1 MSSSYAQGGMPGTAG
16 GSSAKQTEGMF
27 QGLSNFLAAGG
38 SIDEYMIRAFPQ
50 TAGKSFANM
59 KRYGAL
65 PTGLSTA
72 AKRAGAAKVGGM
84 LSRRVPLAGGILQT
98 IGGDPIGGAGTAIG
112 GTIGASIGTAIMPG
126 VGTVVGGLIGGGIGQ
141 SATRGLAGIDMSDPY
156 SGPDISI
163 PLFGGIPIT
172 PYAKTKKAKKRARE
186 ELGKDM
192 EAMEPFIQKQMGR
205 EMAAQQQ
212 VITGN
217 LMNTALANARFGR

>member
-1 MSSSYAQGGMPGTAG
+1 MVAAPGQFMGGTAG
-16 GSSAKQTEGMF
+16 PNADEPGGMF

-50 TAGKSFANM
+50 TAGKPFVNM
-59 KRYGAL
+59 KRFGDL
-65 PTGLSTA
+65 PKGLSTA
-72 AKRAGAAKVGGM
+72 VKRGGAYKVGGM

-98 IGGDPIGGAGTAIG
+98 LGGDPIGGAGTAIG

-126 VGTVVGGLIGGGIGQ
+126 AGTLVGGLIGGGIGQ
-141 SATRGLAGIDMSDPY
+141 TVTRGLAGIDINDPY
-156 SGPDISI
+156 SGPDLNLFGI
-163 PLFGGIPIT
+163 PLT
-172 PYAKTKKAKKRARE
+172 PYAKTKKKKERARE

-192 EAMEPFIQKQMGR
+192 AAMEPFIQKQMGR

>member
-1 MSSSYAQGGMPGTAG
+1 MLGVYGTG
-16 GSSAKQTEGMF
+16 TTETPQTEGMF

-38 SIDEYMIRAFPQ
+38 SIDEFMVRAFPQ
-50 TAGKSFANM
+50 TAGIKM
-59 KRYGAL
+59 KQFGAL
-65 PTGLSTA
+65 PKGLSKA
-72 AKRAGAAKVGGM
+72 AVRGGASKVGGM

-126 VGTVVGGLIGGGIGQ
+126 VGTVVGGLVGSGIGQ
-141 SATRGLAGIDMSDPY
+141 TATRGLAGIDINDPY
-156 SGPDISI
+156 SGPDLNLFGI
-163 PLFGGIPIT
+163 PLT
-172 PYAKTKKAKKRARE
+172 PYARTKKKRERARE

>member
-1 MSSSYAQGGMPGTAG
+1 MLGVYGTG
-16 GSSAKQTEGMF
+16 TTETPQTEGMF

-38 SIDEYMIRAFPQ
+38 SIDEYMMRAFPQ
-50 TAGKSFANM
+50 TAGISTKRFA
-59 KRYGAL
+59 AL
-65 PTGLSTA
+65 PKGLSKA
-72 AKRAGAAKVGGM
+72 AVRGGASKVGGM
-84 LSRRVPLAGGILQT
+84 LSRRVPLAGGLLQAAT
-98 IGGDPIGGAGTAIG
+98 GDPIGGAGTALG

-126 VGTVVGGLIGGGIGQ
+126 GGTVVGGLIGGGIGQ
-141 SATRGLAGIDMSDPY
+141 TATRGLAGIDMSDPY

>member
-1 MSSSYAQGGMPGTAG
+1 MLGVYGTG
-16 GSSAKQTEGMF
+16 TTETPQTEGMF

-38 SIDEYMIRAFPQ
+38 SIDEFMVRAFPQ
-50 TAGKSFANM
+50 TAGVKM
-59 KRYGAL
+59 KQFGAL
-65 PTGLSTA
+65 PKGLSKA
-72 AKRAGAAKVGGM
+72 AVRGGASKVGGM

-126 VGTVVGGLIGGGIGQ
+126 VGTVVGGLVGSGIGQ
-141 SATRGLAGIDMSDPY
+141 TATRGLAGIDINDPY
-156 SGPDISI
+156 SGPDLNLFGI
-163 PLFGGIPIT
+163 PLT
-172 PYAKTKKAKKRARE
+172 PYARTKKKRERARE

>member
-1 MSSSYAQGGMPGTAG
+1 MLGVYGTG
-16 GSSAKQTEGMF
+16 TTETPQTEGMF

-38 SIDEYMIRAFPQ
+38 SIDEFMVRAFPQ
-50 TAGKSFANM
+50 TAGVKM
-59 KRYGAL
+59 KQFGAL
-65 PTGLSTA
+65 PKGLSKA
-72 AKRAGAAKVGGM
+72 AVRGGASKVGGM
-84 LSRRVPLAGGILQT
+84 LSRRVPLAGGLLQAAT
-98 IGGDPIGGAGTAIG
+98 GDPIGGAGTALG

-141 SATRGLAGIDMSDPY
+141 TATRGLAGIDMSDPY

-205 EMAAQQQ
+205 EMAAQHQ

-217 LMNTALANARFGR
+217 LMNTALANARCGR

>member
-1 MSSSYAQGGMPGTAG
+1 MLGVYGTG
-16 GSSAKQTEGMF
+16 TTETPQTEGMF

-38 SIDEYMIRAFPQ
+38 SIDEYMVRAFPQ
-50 TAGKSFANM
+50 TAGVKM
-59 KRYGAL
+59 KQFGAL
-65 PTGLSTA
+65 PKGLSKA
-72 AKRAGAAKVGGM
+72 AVRGGASKVGGM

-126 VGTVVGGLIGGGIGQ
+126 VGTVVGGLVGSGIGQ
-141 SATRGLAGIDMSDPY
+141 TATRGLAGIDINDPY
-156 SGPDISI
+156 SGPDLNLFGI
-163 PLFGGIPIT
+163 PLT
-172 PYAKTKKAKKRARE
+172 PYARTKKKRERARE